1 MVNGQKN
8 ESANYKYSI
17 CDKGNGNCCVSDYI
31 SGITFAIQTQ
41 KWPLFC
47 IWIVC
52 SKQLPRIKVTML
64 INEMVPPA
72 VTLHTSFPSSL
83 RSSFLLHFV
92 LGMSHLPFSIS
103 THPSL
108 FFFFFLLFSLHLSPH
123 NLILSA
129 LPSPPFPLP
138 VFWCG
143 CMHVCGS
150 SRCCN
155 ASSRVISNRIEWG
168 HGVKDRE
175 GGGGVCVGWER
186 E

>member
-108 FFFFFLLFSLHLSPH
+108 FFFYFFSFFSSSKPPQPHPFCSPLSTLSSPRVLVWVYACVWQQQVLQCLLQSH
-123 NLILSA
+123 
-129 LPSPPFPLP
+129 
-138 VFWCG
+138 
-143 CMHVCGS
+143 
-150 SRCCN
+150 
-155 ASSRVISNRIEWG
+155 
-168 HGVKDRE
+168 
-175 GGGGVCVGWER
+175 
-186 E
+186 